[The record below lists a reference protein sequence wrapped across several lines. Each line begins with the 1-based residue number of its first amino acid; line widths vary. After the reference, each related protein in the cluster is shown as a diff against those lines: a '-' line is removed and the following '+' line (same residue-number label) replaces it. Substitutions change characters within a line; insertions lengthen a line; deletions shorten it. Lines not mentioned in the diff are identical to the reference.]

1 MNSPAP
7 VKPPVEWQSRVREE
21 KAELDQKLE
30 KLRAFFGTLEYSKLE
45 RADQMLL
52 IEQRTAMTDYSNI
65 LRDRIARFK

>member
-1 MNSPAP
+1 MNTAAP
-7 VKPPVEWQSRVREE
+7 VRQPVEWQSRVIEE
-21 KAELDQKLE
+21 KAELDKKLE

-45 RADQMLL
+45 RPDQMLL

>member
-1 MNSPAP
+1 MSTPQP
-7 VKPPVEWQSRVREE
+7 VRVPVEWQSRVIEE
-21 KAELDQKLE
+21 KAELDKKLE

-45 RADQMLL
+45 RQDQMLL